1 MFTKLLSKPI
11 FRLSVVI
18 LVNENI
24 LRATPV
30 LAKDVKPRNFA
41 RWSARKPS
49 KVFTTDEIS
58 SAGVDTDEFFKSE
71 FGNTDSQDKD
81 SSQQHK
87 GGLDKGAD
95 KNPKKGFEK
104 VKEKRLYPPWKTVH
118 SAEGTDYVVLE
129 EHDFT
134 FSKMMTHVGNRNMR
148 RKHDLMML
156 EGKRLNND
164 ALKAGL
170 VPKKIFFT
178 QKNYLQELN
187 LPSGLNIPL
196 FKLPY
201 KTVKLWS
208 KLDMPPGIIGF
219 YGIPKEEDIN
229 TSDTIPVKVLCDN
242 VRDPGNMGSIIRVA
256 ASVGCT
262 QVILMKGCT
271 DPWDSKV
278 LRAAAG
284 GHFHIPILMDMTWKE
299 KEEFLH
305 PSDLVFLADSNTEQK
320 HPAGGKLPHHMYYDV
335 DYASNSS
342 IVVVIGGETEGLS
355 YDAFSLAAHHKGS
368 RVSIPMSNCVESLN
382 SGCALSVILFE
393 IKKQFLKG
401 MTNRMTEKMI
411 ESKEEMGDVEESRS
425 SRSIG

>member
-71 FGNTDSQDKD
+71 FGNTDNQDKD

-104 VKEKRLYPPWKTVH
+104 VKEKQLYPPWKTVH

-262 QVILMKGCT
+262 QVILMKGQLQRLVMVVNHHCSKRGERI
-271 DPWDSKV
+271 PPCGQPYRAVIVADSSPNFAV
-278 LRAAAG
+278 TCRLFRRTTIHLIASGGTSNRSRAAS
-284 GHFHIPILMDMTWKE
+284 MD
-299 KEEFLH
+299 
-305 PSDLVFLADSNTEQK
+305 
-320 HPAGGKLPHHMYYDV
+320 
-335 DYASNSS
+335 
-342 IVVVIGGETEGLS
+342 
-355 YDAFSLAAHHKGS
+355 
-368 RVSIPMSNCVESLN
+368 
-382 SGCALSVILFE
+382 
-393 IKKQFLKG
+393 
-401 MTNRMTEKMI
+401 
-411 ESKEEMGDVEESRS
+411 
-425 SRSIG
+425 